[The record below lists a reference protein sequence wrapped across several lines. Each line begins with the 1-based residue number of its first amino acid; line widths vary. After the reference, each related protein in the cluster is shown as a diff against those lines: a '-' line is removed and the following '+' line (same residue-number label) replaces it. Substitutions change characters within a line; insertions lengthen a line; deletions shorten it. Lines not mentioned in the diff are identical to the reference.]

1 MVIAVRYKD
10 WSRETPVIK
19 EREFKTEAALVKWVE
34 RNEERGHIE
43 VLATCRED

>member
-1 MVIAVRYKD
+1 MTIFVRFKD
-10 WSRETPVIK
+10 WSRERPVVK
-19 EREFKTEAALVKWVE
+19 EREFRSEAALVRWMD